1 MLSTLTFFR
10 EYFCTRPKEYL
21 LCLLREETSPMRYF
35 RHFQSGSLEP
45 YDKHIQSHLEQ
56 LSKSTSPI
64 DKKRLHHAQQLLLST
79 GNFSTSCSLDN
90 EPDVPFSGCE
100 FITFCGKKVNITD
113 FAPSYKRIEHYG
125 AMIASVAKGH
135 SICGVIEIFS
145 DHPSVRKYPLPSHQ
159 TLYRWVVLFSRL
171 FREEI
176 KEKVRGKHVTLTTD
190 EWSALLSS
198 SIIGKVLIFLYKFL
212 SFCNFL
218 FFFPFTLTFKLH
230 DLSLF

>member
-1 MLSTLTFFR
+1 MRNNSFCPLVIFPRLVHSTTNQMFLF
-10 EYFCTRPKEYL
+10 L
-21 LCLLREETSPMRYF
+21 VVN
-35 RHFQSGSLEP
+35 
-45 YDKHIQSHLEQ
+45 
-56 LSKSTSPI
+56 
-64 DKKRLHHAQQLLLST
+64 LLLSV
-79 GNFSTSCSLDN
+79 
-90 EPDVPFSGCE
+90 E
-100 FITFCGKKVNITD
+100 KKVNITD

-218 FFFPFTLTFKLH
+218 FFSPLPSLLNFMIYLYFRSSFFTAHIVAPTGVRM
-230 DLSLF
+230 

>member
-1 MLSTLTFFR
+1 MRNNSFCPLVIFPRLVHSTTNQMFLF
-10 EYFCTRPKEYL
+10 L
-21 LCLLREETSPMRYF
+21 VVN
-35 RHFQSGSLEP
+35 
-45 YDKHIQSHLEQ
+45 
-56 LSKSTSPI
+56 
-64 DKKRLHHAQQLLLST
+64 LLLSV
-79 GNFSTSCSLDN
+79 
-90 EPDVPFSGCE
+90 E
-100 FITFCGKKVNITD
+100 KKVNITD

-190 EWSALLSS
+190 EWSAPLSS

-218 FFFPFTLTFKLH
+218 FFPLYPHF
-230 DLSLF
+230 